1 MKSKVILVIFFLF
14 FPLFFAGPCT
24 AGLDWAVYQEL
35 DPGGTPIDVAVSRTG
50 KWIFILTDAGK
61 VKIFSTNGTLKETF
75 DAGPET
81 DGIEAGVR
89 DDLLYISSRK
99 TGKVRLVVLD
109 FILDID
115 TAGSPFKGPAD
126 APVVIVVFSDFQ

>member
-1 MKSKVILVIFFLF
+1 MKLKVALVVFSLFL
-14 FPLFFAGPCT
+14 PLLLAGPGT
-24 AGLDWAVYQEL
+24 AGLDWGIYQEL
-35 DPGGTPIDVAVSRTG
+35 DPEAPPVDVAVSRTG
-50 KWIFILTDAGK
+50 KWIFILTDTGE
-61 VKIFSTNGTLKETF
+61 VKIFSTNGTLRETF
-75 DAGPET
+75 NAGPET

-115 TAGSPFKGPAD
+115 TADSPSKGPAD
-126 APVVIVVFSDFQ
+126 APVVIAVFSDFQ